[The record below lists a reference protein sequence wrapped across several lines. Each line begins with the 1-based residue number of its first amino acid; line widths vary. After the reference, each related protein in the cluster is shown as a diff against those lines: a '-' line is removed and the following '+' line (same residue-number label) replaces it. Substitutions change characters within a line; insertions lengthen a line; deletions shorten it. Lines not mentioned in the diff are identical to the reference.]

1 MQYFRQDF
9 KTLLTTCN
17 FRCRQLGCVWRRRH
31 DHRVSISAQIKPN
44 ENYSYGDDNV
54 FSTHSRRNEEGV
66 TEKMENN
73 DEFPSVME
81 LHQNLSLEHD
91 PSEIKDSRL

>member
-1 MQYFRQDF
+1 
-9 KTLLTTCN
+9 
-17 FRCRQLGCVWRRRH
+17 
-31 DHRVSISAQIKPN
+31 
-44 ENYSYGDDNV
+44 
-54 FSTHSRRNEEGV
+54 
-66 TEKMENN
+66 MENN